1 MQTLLL
7 PKSLGFLIWSVW
19 SRQGRPARLLVP
31 YNNKK
36 KKKISLM
43 GEWQLRSPG
52 FEQITNSTVR
62 VHKAQGG
69 CAHPA
74 VEPLVKMKP
83 KRSVSGS
90 DPELSSSL
98 RFFWAG
104 LEEFNILAKEK
115 RMGSSSSMQPMRM
128 CASEMFKISNIQD
141 GKQLNPTLQTSLC
154 TFSPSLS
161 YLTRDLWNLHFP
173 SWEWE

>member
-19 SRQGRPARLLVP
+19 SQQGRPARLLVL
-31 YNNKK
+31 YN
-36 KKKISLM
+36 KKISLM
-43 GEWQLRSPG
+43 GEWKLRSPG
-52 FEQITNSTVR
+52 FEQITNSTVT

-141 GKQLNPTLQTSLC
+141 GKQLNTTLQTSQC

-161 YLTRDLWNLHFP
+161 YLTRDLWNLHSP